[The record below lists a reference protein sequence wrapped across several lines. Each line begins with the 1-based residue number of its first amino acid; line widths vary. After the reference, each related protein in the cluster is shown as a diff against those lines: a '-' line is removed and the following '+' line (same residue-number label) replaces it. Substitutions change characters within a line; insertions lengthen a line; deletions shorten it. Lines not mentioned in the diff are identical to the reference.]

1 MLYWRYRIEG
11 LLKPH
16 ASSFIQ
22 RRDRSGNFK
31 KSGTY
36 EWERIMTGVPVKVGQ
51 LIELEIDNYGHEG
64 EGVGRFQNFT
74 VFVPGMLRGE
84 RVKTR
89 IVEVRKNFARGQA
102 VAVLQAAPERR
113 TPECPIYAECGGCQ
127 LQHLDYPAQL
137 QLKREQVVN
146 AVERIGGLTGITI
159 HPTLGM
165 ERPRQYRNKL
175 QYPFGISDGAV
186 VVGCF
191 RQGTHQ
197 IVPVQECLIQHPLHN
212 RVLDSLRE
220 LVVKHRIPIYD
231 ERSGKGLLRH
241 VLLKNGFA
249 TGEAMVVLVTH
260 GERFPEGQAI
270 AAQLAAAHPE
280 IKSVV
285 QNINRTRGNVIL
297 GRENRT
303 LWGNDGIIEEL
314 DGLRFRISAN
324 AFFQVNPLQTVKL
337 YQKAVEYAALAG
349 SERVVDAYCG
359 VGSLTLFLARR
370 AAEVFGIEVVP
381 EAIRDAKEN
390 AALNGLG
397 NVRFLVGETE
407 TVLPRLVREGR
418 QFEVAVVDP
427 PRAGCAESVLET
439 LAAVKV
445 KRIVYVSCN
454 PSTLARDLKRLA
466 ELGYETKEI
475 QPVDMF
481 PQTYHVESIVLMSR
495 L

>member
-1 MLYWRYRIEG
+1 
-11 LLKPH
+11 
-16 ASSFIQ
+16 
-22 RRDRSGNFK
+22 
-31 KSGTY
+31 
-36 EWERIMTGVPVKVGQ
+36 MTEVPVKIGQ
-51 LIELEIDNYGHEG
+51 EVALEIANYGHEG

-74 VFVPGMLRGE
+74 VFVPGVLRGE
-84 RVKTR
+84 RVKAQ
-89 IVEVRKNFARGQA
+89 IVEVRKNFARGRA
-102 VAVLQAAPERR
+102 IAILKAASERR

-146 AVERIGGLTGITI
+146 AVERIGGLTGVTI
-159 HPTLGM
+159 RPTLGM
-165 ERPRQYRNKL
+165 DRPRQYRNKL
-175 QYPFGISDGAV
+175 QYPFGLREGAV

-197 IVPVQECLIQHPLHN
+197 IVPVGECLIQHPLHN
-212 RVLDSLRE
+212 RVLDTLRE
-220 LVVKHRIPIYD
+220 LVIEHRVPIYD

-241 VLLKNGFA
+241 VLLKNGF
-249 TGEAMVVLVTH
+249 TSGEAMVVLVTN
-260 GERFPEGQAI
+260 GERFLEGQAI
-270 AAQLAAAHPE
+270 AAQLAAAHPA

-303 LWGNDGIIEEL
+303 LWGKDRIVEEL
-314 DGLRFRISAN
+314 DGLKFRISAN
-324 AFFQVNPLQTVKL
+324 AFFQVNPQQTVKL

-370 AAEVFGIEVVP
+370 AAAVFGIEVVP
-381 EAIRDAKEN
+381 EAIRDAREN

-397 NVRFLVGETE
+397 NVQFLVGETE
-407 TVLPRLVREGR
+407 TVLPRLVHEGHR
-418 QFEVAVVDP
+418 FDVAVVDP

-439 LAAVKV
+439 LAAVEV
-445 KRIVYVSCN
+445 ERIVYVSCN
-454 PSTLARDLKRLA
+454 PSTLARDLRRLA
-466 ELGYETKEI
+466 ELGYETREI

-481 PQTYHVESIVLMSR
+481 PQTYHVECIARIVMNVKG
-495 L
+495 